1 MYYKT
6 ELGKMGEN
14 IAVQY
19 LISKEYKIIERNF
32 RCRQGEIDIVA
43 IDENELVFIEVKT
56 RTSKQYGNPSEAVDY
71 TKMNHILRV
80 AEYYIYI
87 KKIKNTYMRIDVIE
101 VMISRKGNVVRHLK
115 QVV

>member
-6 ELGKMGEN
+6 ELGKMGED
-14 IAVQY
+14 IARCY
-19 LISKEYKIIERNF
+19 LLQNNYKIIEQNF

-56 RTSKQYGNPSEAVDY
+56 RTSHQYGKPCEAVDD
-71 TKMNHILRV
+71 TKIKHILRV
-80 AEYYIYI
+80 AEYYTYI
-87 KKIKNTYMRIDVIE
+87 KRIRNTYMRIDVIE